1 MVYYNQDQ
9 NLLYIL
15 AGGKFYKIDLT
26 KDEQTVLAK
35 NLEEGQYTVSADGH
49 LIAYQTSGT
58 INTAQEIKVLNL
70 KTDEENAVDR
80 KIRGSN
86 QTALDLSDQ
95 ILCMDICG
103 RKMSVIRQR
112 EGNCSRCM
120 SWRSEIQK

>member
-70 KTDEENAVDR
+70 KTDEENAVAA
-80 KIRGSN
+80 KSGSN
-86 QTALDLSDQ
+86 QTAWIYRIRFCVWISAA
-95 ILCMDICG
+95 G
-103 RKMSVIRQR
+103 R
-112 EGNCSRCM
+112 C
-120 SWRSEIQK
+120 RSYGSGRGTVPDV

>member
-1 MVYYNQDQ
+1 M
-9 NLLYIL
+9 
-15 AGGKFYKIDLT
+15 
-26 KDEQTVLAK
+26 
-35 NLEEGQYTVSADGH
+35 SADGH

-70 KTDEENAVDR
+70 KTDEENAVAANQGKQSDR
-80 KIRGSN
+80 
-86 QTALDLSDQ
+86 LDLSDQ

-120 SWRSEIQK
+120 SWRSEIQKMK

>member
-49 LIAYQTSGT
+49 
-58 INTAQEIKVLNL
+58 
-70 KTDEENAVDR
+70 
-80 KIRGSN
+80 
-86 QTALDLSDQ
+86 
-95 ILCMDICG
+95 
-103 RKMSVIRQR
+103 
-112 EGNCSRCM
+112 
-120 SWRSEIQK
+120 